1 MKKLFLVFFT
11 LVICFMKS
19 QDIISIIKNNPSK
32 RTDLKIPFNEEN
44 PHHYIPISV
53 ISGKEKEPVFT
64 ILAGVHGYEYPPIM
78 AVQELMKEI
87 DPAKLKGTLIILP
100 ITNIGAFYERVPYL
114 NPTDKKNLN
123 TVFPGKENGTITE
136 KIANYI
142 TKNIIPISDVFLDI
156 HGGDA
161 NEDLVPFVC
170 YYDNKDSVEKTK
182 TALKLSEV
190 SVLPYIVSY
199 PYNISKTEPALYAFK
214 QAVQNDI
221 VALSLEAGKLGVNG
235 ADEVKMLKESIYNMI
250 GIMKMYSSSPYKKP
264 ASRKT
269 FTKQTYIK
277 VPISG
282 IFYSKHKA
290 GEYVKKGEDLGY
302 ITDEFGN
309 LLQKISAPESGMI
322 LYKIGTPP
330 VNKGETMFC
339 ITS

>member
-11 LVICFMKS
+11 LIICFMKS
-19 QDIISIIKNNPSK
+19 QDIVSIIKNNPSK
-32 RTDLKIPFNEEN
+32 RTDLKILLNKEN

-53 ISGKEKEPVFT
+53 INGKEKGPIFT

-78 AVQELMKEI
+78 AVQELMKQI

-100 ITNIGAFYERVPYL
+100 ITNIGAFYERVPYQ

-170 YYDNKDSVEKTK
+170 YYNNKDSAEKTK
-182 TALKLSEV
+182 AALKLSEA

-214 QAVQNDI
+214 QAVQNDV
-221 VALSLEAGKLGVNG
+221 VALSLEAG
-235 ADEVKMLKESIYNMI
+235 
-250 GIMKMYSSSPYKKP
+250 
-264 ASRKT
+264 
-269 FTKQTYIK
+269 
-277 VPISG
+277 
-282 IFYSKHKA
+282 
-290 GEYVKKGEDLGY
+290 
-302 ITDEFGN
+302 N
-309 LLQKISAPESGMI
+309 LE
-322 LYKIGTPP
+322 
-330 VNKGETMFC
+330 
-339 ITS
+339 

>member
-11 LVICFMKS
+11 LFICFMKS
-19 QDIISIIKNNPSK
+19 QDIVSIIKNNPSK
-32 RTDLKIPFNEEN
+32 RTDLKIKFNEEN

-53 ISGKEKEPVFT
+53 INGKEKGPIFT

-87 DPAKLKGTLIILP
+87 DPTKLKGTLIILP

-136 KIANYI
+136 QIANYI
-142 TKNIIPISDVFLDI
+142 TKSIIPIS
-156 HGGDA
+156 
-161 NEDLVPFVC
+161 
-170 YYDNKDSVEKTK
+170 TK
-182 TALKLSEV
+182 AALKLSEA

-214 QAVQNDI
+214 QAVQNDV

-235 ADEVKMLKESIYNMI
+235 TDEIKILKESVYNMI
-250 GIMKMYSSSPYKKP
+250 GMMKMYSSAPYKKP

-277 VPISG
+277 VPVSG
-282 IFYSKHKA
+282 IFHSKYKA
-290 GEYVKKGEDLGY
+290 GEQVKKGEDLGY

>member
-11 LVICFMKS
+11 LIICFMKS
-19 QDIISIIKNNPSK
+19 QDIVSIIKNNPSK
-32 RTDLKIPFNEEN
+32 RTDLKIQLNKEN

-53 ISGKEKEPVFT
+53 INGKEKGPIFT

-123 TVFPGKENGTITE
+123 TSFPGKENGTITE
-136 KIANYI
+136 QIANYI

-170 YYDNKDSVEKTK
+170 YYDNKNSAEKTQ
-182 TALKLSEV
+182 TALKLSEA

-199 PYNISKTEPALYAFK
+199 PYNITKTEPALYAFK
-214 QAVQNDI
+214 QAVQNDV

-250 GIMKMYSSSPYKKP
+250 GLMKMYSSLP
-264 ASRKT
+264 
-269 FTKQTYIK
+269 
-277 VPISG
+277 
-282 IFYSKHKA
+282 HHH
-290 GEYVKKGEDLGY
+290 
-302 ITDEFGN
+302 
-309 LLQKISAPESGMI
+309 
-322 LYKIGTPP
+322 
-330 VNKGETMFC
+330 
-339 ITS
+339 